1 MHTER
6 KNLKTRRIIKGKSI
20 VISVIIIAAA
30 VAAVLFAYNGGLG
43 GRGTLLSYGADSK
56 AAYRPYSGG
65 AIQYTKDGASFYS
78 KSGEQLWN
86 DAYSMVTP
94 LVVERGDYTAIF
106 ETDGRSVRVYN
117 NEGLVYNVQTSDTI
131 LSVSL
136 AENGYTGVITSGDS
150 YMVSVYSASGSLL
163 FQRIEADSGIYPIC
177 CDVTPK
183 GNIVA
188 ISYMDTT
195 GVEIKTKI
203 GMFYV
208 DAEEGADYTDSM
220 FSAIEKENEI
230 IFKMFFLSDNEL
242 AAIGDRHI
250 LTISSSGV
258 EESSLEITNEITGIG
273 LCGKKIAI
281 AYGDELPDKE
291 GQPAGTVI
299 FISSGGKMS
308 AGDSIGREADYFSSS
323 KSGVVLGAGS
333 VYFGIGSGGS
343 LQWTLNTSGNVT
355 GIYPTSSVNKCIY
368 ATRTWSVE
376 ADMRNFDTASYDS
389 SIVKTIAVNE
399 NTENNDTQNQDS
411 QNETNAGDTGST
423 EENQE
428 GQNTQGQPEQQK
440 EAAEP

>member
-6 KNLKTRRIIKGKSI
+6 KNLNIRRIIKGKNF

-30 VAAVLFAYNGGLG
+30 IAAVLFAYNGGLG
-43 GRGTLLSYGADSK
+43 SSSAVLSYGADSK
-56 AAYRPYSGG
+56 AAYRTYSGG
-65 AIQYTKDGASFYS
+65 AIQYTKDGASFYN

-94 LVVERGDYTAIF
+94 LIVERGDYTAIF
-106 ETDGRSVRVYN
+106 ETDGRSIRVYN
-117 NEGLVYNVQTSDTI
+117 DEGLVYNVQTSDTI

-136 AENGYTGVITSGDS
+136 AENGYAGVITSGDS

-163 FQRIEADSGIYPIC
+163 FQRVEADSGVYPIC
-177 CDVTPK
+177 CDVAPK
-183 GNIVA
+183 GDIIA

-220 FSAIEKENEI
+220 FSAVEKEDEI
-230 IFKMFFLSDNEL
+230 IFKMFFISDNEL

-250 LTISSSGV
+250 LTLSSAGV
-258 EESSLEITNEITGIG
+258 EESSLEITNEITGVG

-281 AYGDELPDKE
+281 AYGDELPDKD
-291 GQPAGTVI
+291 GQPVGTVI
-299 FISSGGKMS
+299 FVSSDGKMS

-323 KSGVVLGAGS
+323 KGGVVLGSGS
-333 VYFGIGSGGS
+333 VYYGISSGGS

-355 GIYPTSSVNKCIY
+355 GIYPSSSVNKCIY

-376 ADMRNFDTASYDS
+376 ADMRNFDTASYDPTV
-389 SIVKTIAVNE
+389 VKTVAVNE
-399 NTENNDTQNQDS
+399 NTEDQDAQNQDS
-411 QNETNAGDTGST
+411 QNDTNEGNAGNS

-428 GQNTQGQPEQQK
+428 GQNTQGQLEQQK
-440 EAAEP
+440 EDTEP